1 MDGFEVV
8 VCLQNG
14 RRWSGEGSSPDLDLL
29 GAELLDGFFL
39 VLAGQIAV
47 VSLVQSPRVI
57 DWNVLLAERLE
68 NRIAGL
74 VRPLEKR
81 GVSRVEFVV
90 GI

>member
-8 VCLQNG
+8 VCLKDG
-14 RRWSGEGSSPDLDLL
+14 RRRSGEGSSPDLDLL
-29 GAELLDGFFL
+29 GAELLDGLFF
-39 VLAGQIAV
+39 VLAGQITV

-68 NRIAGL
+68 DRIAGL
-74 VRPLEKR
+74 VSPLEER
-81 GVSRVEFVV
+81 GVSSVEFVV

>member
-1 MDGFEVV
+1 
-8 VCLQNG
+8 
-14 RRWSGEGSSPDLDLL
+14 LL